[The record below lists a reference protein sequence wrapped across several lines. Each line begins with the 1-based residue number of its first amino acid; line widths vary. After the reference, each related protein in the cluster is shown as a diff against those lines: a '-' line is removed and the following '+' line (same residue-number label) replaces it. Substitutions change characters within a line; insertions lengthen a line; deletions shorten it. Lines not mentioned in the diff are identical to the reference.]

1 MNTGLIHAGMA
12 SIDRLVS
19 AESHARTVREPF
31 VATLRHALSDSTA
44 GPRDDGARGAAA
56 RFVGMAFLEPM
67 LASLR
72 EHSMAAGPF
81 APTSAERRFGPML
94 DGLLADRIAEAT
106 NFPITDA
113 VARRIN
119 GGQERRA

>member
-1 MNTGLIHAGMA
+1 MNTASIQSEMA
-12 SIDRLVS
+12 SIDRLATV
-19 AESHARTVREPF
+19 ESRARTLREPF
-31 VATLRHALSDSTA
+31 AGTLRHALSTSATR
-44 GPRDDGARGAAA
+44 PREEGARAAAA

-81 APTSAERRFGPML
+81 APTSAERRFGPIL

-106 NFPITDA
+106 NFPITEA
-113 VARRIN
+113 VARRIT
-119 GGQERRA
+119 GEEERRA